1 MKPLIAPLLL
11 PWFDQYGRKH
21 LPWQQQVSGY
31 RVWLS
36 EIMLQQTQVTTVI
49 PYFQRFIE
57 SFPTVNDL
65 ANAELDQVLQHWAGL
80 GYYARAR
87 NLHKAAQR
95 VRDQH
100 EGEFPTTLEHLIDL
114 PGVGRSTAGAI
125 MSLAYQQPAAI
136 LDGNVK
142 RVLARVYQVD
152 GWPGQTQ
159 TLNRLWQIAEQQT
172 PRRRSAAY
180 NQAMMDLGATLC
192 SRSKPDCA
200 ACPLQQMCQS
210 YRDGTQADFP
220 YSKPK
225 QARPQRH
232 TWMLLHHDDASILL
246 QRRPAQGI
254 WGGLWSLPEITSLE
268 QLPDWQQNQF
278 GRSQPSQR
286 IVENELKHVF
296 THFELSISLAEV
308 VVDADFIRN
317 SPLQVAEGD
326 GLRWV
331 KLQELP
337 ALGMPAAVTRLLRSR
352 KLLATVD

>member
-1 MKPLIAPLLL
+1 MKSLIAPLLL
-11 PWFDQYGRKH
+11 PWFEQHGRKH

-49 PYFQRFIE
+49 PYFERFIE

-65 ANAELDQVLQHWAGL
+65 ANAGLDDVLQHWAGL

-87 NLHKAAQR
+87 NLHQAAQQ

-100 EGEFPTTLEHLIDL
+100 DGEFPSTLEHLIEL

-125 MSLAYQQPAAI
+125 LSLAYQQPAAI

-152 GWPGQTQ
+152 GWPGQAATQ
-159 TLNRLWQIAEQQT
+159 KRLWQLAEEQT
-172 PRRRSAAY
+172 PQQRTAAY

-200 ACPLQQMCQS
+200 ACPLQKMCQS
-210 YRDGTQADFP
+210 YRHGSQTDYPQR
-220 YSKPK
+220 KPK
-225 QARPQRH
+225 KARPLRH
-232 TWMLLHHDDASILL
+232 TWMLLHHDDSSILM

-254 WGGLWSLPEITSLE
+254 WGGLWSLPEIPALE
-268 QLPDWQQNQF
+268 QLDDWQLQQL
-278 GRSQPSQR
+278 GRKHPHRQLHER
-286 IVENELKHVF
+286 ELKHVF

-308 VVDADFIRN
+308 VVDADFIRS
-317 SPLQVAEGD
+317 SPLEVREED
-326 GLRWV
+326 GLQWINR
-331 KLQELP
+331 QDLP
-337 ALGMPAAVTRLLRSR
+337 GLGMPAAVTRLLRSR
-352 KLLATVD
+352 KLLSAVD